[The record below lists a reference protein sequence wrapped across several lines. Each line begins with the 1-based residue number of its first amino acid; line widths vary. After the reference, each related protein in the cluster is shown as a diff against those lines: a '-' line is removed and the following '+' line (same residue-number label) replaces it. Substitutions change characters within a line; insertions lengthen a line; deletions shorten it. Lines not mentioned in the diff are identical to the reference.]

1 MTAFKMHVTDL
12 FVIGEKTVFSGEF
25 ESTTD
30 VVKPTTARL
39 LVDGQEVQQLEVQ
52 GPVHA
57 NADYFD
63 LWTTEEVDLDHDLV
77 ISSEVWLAA
86 E

>member
-1 MTAFKMHVTDL
+1 MTAFKMHVTEL

-25 ESTTD
+25 ESTSD
-30 VVKPTTARL
+30 VVKPTTAKL
-39 LVDGQEVQQLEVQ
+39 LVDGQEAQRLEVQ

-57 NADYFD
+57 NVEYFD
-63 LWTTEEVDLDHDLV
+63 LWTTEKVDLDHDLV
-77 ISSEVWLAA
+77 TSSEVWLVG

>member
-1 MTAFKMHVTDL
+1 MTVFKMHVTDL

-30 VVKPTTARL
+30 VVKPTTAKL
-39 LVDGQEVQQLEVQ
+39 LVNGQETQRLEVQ

-57 NADYFD
+57 NMEHFD

-77 ISSEVWLAA
+77 TSSEVWLVA